1 MLPPLQNDQ
10 DLLEDSRFDLP
21 EIPTSSPLKKPIVHS
36 APTDDP
42 NDFDALARR
51 LDALKRK

>member
-1 MLPPLQNDQ
+1 MLPPLQNEP
-10 DLLEDSRFDLP
+10 DLLDDSRFDLP
-21 EIPTSSPLKKPIVHS
+21 EIPTSSPLKKPSAHS
-36 APTDDP
+36 APAEDP